1 MTGKPIFCLLRLYC
15 SQHFPTQSTPKSS
28 PSPEPCDVEKQ
39 QFVDLEKIE
48 EPIPLYLTLFS
59 VVATGSILW
68 YSSVTQLDSP
78 VDVDVPTH
86 DPQTHSL
93 RHTLLRVVFIVGTL
107 LSFCVALLI
116 VLSKILMR
124 QYTLILMLLSYDTHR
139 LPKNRVQCLRAIPAS
154 MPTWFMQLLKSL
166 WWIFTLVQLVITMA
180 ILVIHWFF

>member
-1 MTGKPIFCLLRLYC
+1 MDD
-15 SQHFPTQSTPKSS
+15 STPKCN

-39 QFVDLEKIE
+39 QFIDLEKIE
-48 EPIPLYLTLFS
+48 EPMPLYLTLFS
-59 VVATGSILW
+59 AVATGSILW

-116 VLSKILMR
+116 VLSKILIPR
-124 QYTLILMLLSYDTHR
+124 HTLTPILPPDGPRHLHKYR
-139 LPKNRVQCLRAIPAS
+139 IQCLPAIPAS
-154 MPTWFMQLLKSL
+154 MLMWFMQLLKSL
-166 WWIFTLVQLVITMA
+166 WWIFTLFQLVTTMA
-180 ILVIHWFF
+180 VLMIRWLF